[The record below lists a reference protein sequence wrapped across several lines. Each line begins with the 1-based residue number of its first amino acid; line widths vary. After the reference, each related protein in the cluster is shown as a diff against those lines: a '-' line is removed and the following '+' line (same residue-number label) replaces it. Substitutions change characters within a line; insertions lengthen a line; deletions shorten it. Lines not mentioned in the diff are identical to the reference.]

1 MSVRRV
7 LWCSHCLRTDAR
19 LARRKI
25 RTEALNKPAGIKAYD
40 PGVRMDSLAPRSTA
54 RPAEARAIV
63 YGDEAAT
70 EMAKYTQR
78 LNALDWR
85 IDEMLFNLEF
95 EVPYTSFWAW
105 RGVVEDR

>member
-1 MSVRRV
+1 M
-7 LWCSHCLRTDAR
+7 
-19 LARRKI
+19 
-25 RTEALNKPAGIKAYD
+25 
-40 PGVRMDSLAPRSTA
+40 
-54 RPAEARAIV
+54 

>member
-1 MSVRRV
+1 MAVSRIRSCAEVR
-7 LWCSHCLRTDAR
+7 DAEPSSR
-19 LARRKI
+19 
-25 RTEALNKPAGIKAYD
+25 E
-40 PGVRMDSLAPRSTA
+40 VSA
-54 RPAEARAIV
+54 RPQRSASV
-63 YGDEAAT
+63 STAT